1 MPQSIQPGLQMAWR
15 ILMSCSHSN
24 QRPARTLSVP
34 DSQGH
39 LLWDLT
45 LTGFNVRSALLWR
58 SRIICTEE
66 KTTVDR
72 GEWWMVSALTQALFF
87 LARTPSV
94 TDPLPEPSLDIPTVF
109 LSYPVLHSK
118 SGQNQTSKFRC
129 GPGSRKDLVQHGPKM
144 PWTWL
149 SASDFYPSLQG
160 LW

>member
-72 GEWWMVSALTQALFF
+72 GECWMISALTQPLFF

-118 SGQNQTSKFRC
+118 SGQNQTSKFRVPLTSW
-129 GPGSRKDLVQHGPKM
+129 GAQEGDFVVHSDRA
-144 PWTWL
+144 TW
-149 SASDFYPSLQG
+149 
-160 LW
+160 